1 MIDPPYLTPL
11 KKSLV
16 PELRYVSINLFVGVA
31 WLLSYFEN
39 LQRSSQFE
47 QFNIS
52 GHVRFTLNSSFPRVT
67 TLKQWL
73 LLNKS
78 KLFTFRMKMSA
89 DCVLDAEEI
98 RENVFAEYRQ
108 ATGDDSAAKY
118 GDIHIRYPEMS
129 FSYPIEINDTEDE
142 DEHSNNTTRSSDLT
156 QHELVDENIKEVK

>member
-1 MIDPPYLTPL
+1 
-11 KKSLV
+11 
-16 PELRYVSINLFVGVA
+16 
-31 WLLSYFEN
+31 
-39 LQRSSQFE
+39 
-47 QFNIS
+47 
-52 GHVRFTLNSSFPRVT
+52 
-67 TLKQWL
+67 
-73 LLNKS
+73 
-78 KLFTFRMKMSA
+78 MSA